1 MFSNIVIVNM
11 VALSVPGIDV
21 LAVMFVGILLLLVV
35 FVRMFVTTFTGMTKP
50 WFGGM
55 WDHHLLAG
63 CVHHCEHHSH
73 HVFLMFTLCLVSVHG
88 SVKAS
93 HKCIYIYSL
102 HDT

>member
-11 VALSVPGIDV
+11 VALSVSAIDV
-21 LAVMFVGILLLLVV
+21 LAVMFVGILLLLVM

-55 WDHHLLAG
+55 WDNASSFAGRHHY
-63 CVHHCEHHSH
+63 CEHHSH

-93 HKCIYIYSL
+93 HKCIYI
-102 HDT
+102 